1 MKFRTEIEIP
11 RNKVL
16 DIDHSSILLML
27 GSCFT
32 DNIGEQLS
40 FDGFD
45 VVHNPM
51 GPLYNPL
58 SILRAI
64 NLVNSPDRF
73 TPTYSSLDNVW
84 HCLDFASRYSAYSL
98 SALKQ
103 IVESDLESLRT
114 RLSESDTVFIT
125 LGTAFVFTMDG
136 AVVGNCHKFPA
147 TTFLRRKLSIEE
159 CIDAITLIVDALGSN
174 KRVIFT
180 ISPIRH
186 VADTLHGNQ
195 VSKATLLTSLHLVM
209 ETHPDVYYFPSY
221 EIMLDD
227 LRDYRFYGADFK
239 HPSET
244 AINYI
249 YEVFG
254 KFYFS
259 NQTIEKARVCRK
271 QSKRQSHIPL
281 SYHATQSL

>member
-11 RNKVL
+11 RNQVL
-16 DIDHSSILLML
+16 DINHSSKLLML

-40 FDGFD
+40 LDGFD

-51 GPLYNPL
+51 GPLYNPC

-64 NLVNSPDRF
+64 NLAKAPDRYS
-73 TPTYSSLDNVW
+73 PTYKSLDGTW
-84 HCLDFASRYSAYSL
+84 HCLDFASRFSATSL
-98 SALKQ
+98 SDLQ
-103 IVESDLESLRT
+103 MMVESELDSLRT
-114 RLSESDTVFIT
+114 RLSDSDIVFIT
-125 LGTAFVFTMDG
+125 LGTSFVFSMDG
-136 AVVGNCHKFPA
+136 TVVGNCHKFPTA
-147 TTFLRRKLSIEE
+147 TFLRRKLSVDE
-159 CIDAITLIVDALGSN
+159 CIDAISMLVYALGN

-195 VSKATLLTSLHLVM
+195 VSKATLLTSLHTVM
-209 ETHPDVYYFPSY
+209 EINTEIQYFPSY

-227 LRDYRFYGADFK
+227 LRDYRFYAADLK

-254 KFYFS
+254 EYYFS

-271 QSKRQSHIPL
+271 QSKRKAHIPII
-281 SYHATQSL
+281 SHATQSL